1 MADGALKPSGKL
13 GGGFSYLLSCSN
25 ENVKRNRSKYVDK
38 YYSHHPNLPRF
49 CRLMNMT
56 SESKNVK
63 LSRFV
68 SCILEL
74 F

>member
-13 GGGFSYLLSCSN
+13 GEEFHFTYLF
-25 ENVKRNRSKYVDK
+25 KRNRSKYVDK

>member
-1 MADGALKPSGKL
+1 MVDGALKPSGKV
-13 GGGFSYLLSCSN
+13 GEEFHYLLSCSN

-38 YYSHHPNLPRF
+38 CYSHHPNVSKF

-56 SESKNVK
+56 SKSKNVK

-68 SCILEL
+68 SCIFEL